1 MEPNRIKCLLN
12 KYYSGEISPEDYK
25 VLLTALKEDVDM
37 APELD
42 TDRNVLLAIESSKPI
57 MPDNLEERLEDAIDS
72 RRKRTSG
79 IVKFF
84 ISGSVAAIILICF
97 TIGMSRN
104 DNNALIDSEVIA
116 KASTEEAMTEE
127 SQETSVTADPDSTI
141 KEESTVTEISDE
153 NLEEAAQRVDEA
165 LLDALSAIHINQ
177 SNLAECIESVKI
189 SHKTDF

>member
-1 MEPNRIKCLLN
+1 MESNRINFLLD

-37 APELD
+37 MPDLD
-42 TDRNVLLAIESSKPI
+42 TDRKVLLAIESSKPI

-72 RRKRTSG
+72 RRNRTSR

-84 ISGSVAAIILICF
+84 ISGSTAAIILICF
-97 TIGMSRN
+97 TIGMSRH
-104 DNNALIDSEVIA
+104 DNNVLIDSEVIA
-116 KASTEEAMTEE
+116 KASTGEAMTEE
-127 SQETSVTADPDSTI
+127 SQETSVTTGQDSAI
-141 KEESTVTEISDE
+141 KEESAVTELSDK
-153 NLEEAAQRVDEA
+153 NLEEAAQRVDET

-189 SHKTDF
+189 SQKTDF